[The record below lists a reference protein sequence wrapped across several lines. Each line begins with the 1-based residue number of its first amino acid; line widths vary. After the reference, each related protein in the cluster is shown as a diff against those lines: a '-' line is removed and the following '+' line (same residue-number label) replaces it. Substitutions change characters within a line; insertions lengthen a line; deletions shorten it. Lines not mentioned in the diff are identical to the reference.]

1 MDSCIFVQ
9 EPEHTPEQLVLF
21 FHGIDDQ
28 MLAIGLNKDD
38 LISRPTHIFCT
49 HDFIGIAVL

>member
-1 MDSCIFVQ
+1 MDSCVVVH

-28 MLAIGLNKDD
+28 MLVAGLKKLVFNR
-38 LISRPTHIFCT
+38 S
-49 HDFIGIAVL
+49 

>member
-1 MDSCIFVQ
+1 MDSCIVVQ

-28 MLAIGLNKDD
+28 MLAIYLKKLVVN
-38 LISRPTHIFCT
+38 RN
-49 HDFIGIAVL
+49 